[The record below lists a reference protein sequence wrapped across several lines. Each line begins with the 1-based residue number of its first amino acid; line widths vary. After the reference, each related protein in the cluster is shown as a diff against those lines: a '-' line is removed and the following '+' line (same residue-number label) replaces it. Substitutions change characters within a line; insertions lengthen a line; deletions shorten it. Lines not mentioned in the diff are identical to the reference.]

1 MMQELTRDRIPR
13 FLLGRSSS
21 SSPKFEGRGLK
32 TPLLEKGIRHV
43 AEIIKT
49 NFSQWE
55 SASKNG
61 LFQKIDARIKI
72 LFLIFFLII
81 VSLKREIAPEVAI
94 GIFVFLLALS
104 SRLNL
109 LRFYKKVF
117 FLGFVF
123 GFLIGLPS
131 ALNLVTK
138 GEVVFPIL
146 SLSKPHDFWI
156 YHIPEQ
162 IGLTKEGM
170 YGVGM
175 LTFRVLNSLSLTL
188 LLLHTT
194 PFSEVMKALKIIK
207 IPDGLLVMMTLS
219 YKYFFLF
226 ANTVEE
232 MHLAK
237 KSRLMR
243 ELGPGDARRWVAGRI
258 AFIYGKTQKRSED
271 IFRAM
276 LSRGFSDS
284 IKIYGFRKLNVQDG
298 GVAISLFL
306 LGVLFLWI

>member
-1 MMQELTRDRIPR
+1 
-13 FLLGRSSS
+13 
-21 SSPKFEGRGLK
+21 
-32 TPLLEKGIRHV
+32 
-43 AEIIKT
+43 
-49 NFSQWE
+49 
-55 SASKNG
+55 
-61 LFQKIDARIKI
+61 
-72 LFLIFFLII
+72 
-81 VSLKREIAPEVAI
+81 
-94 GIFVFLLALS
+94 
-104 SRLNL
+104 
-109 LRFYKKVF
+109 
-117 FLGFVF
+117 
-123 GFLIGLPS
+123 
-131 ALNLVTK
+131 
-138 GEVVFPIL
+138 
-146 SLSKPHDFWI
+146 
-156 YHIPEQ
+156 
-162 IGLTKEGM
+162 M

-226 ANTVEE
+226 AHTVEE

-243 ELGPGDARRWVAGRI
+243 ELGSGETRSWIAGRI
-258 AFIYGKTQKRSED
+258 AFIFGKTRKRSEE

-284 IKIYGFRKLNVQDG
+284 IKIYGFRKLNVKDG
-298 GVAISLFL
+298 GVAISLLL